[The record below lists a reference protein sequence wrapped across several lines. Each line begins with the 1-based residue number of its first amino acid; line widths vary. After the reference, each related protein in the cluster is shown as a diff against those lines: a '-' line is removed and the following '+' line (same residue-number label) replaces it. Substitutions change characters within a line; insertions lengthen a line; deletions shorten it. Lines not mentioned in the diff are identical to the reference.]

1 MPNVS
6 GDAWARTIDD
16 GVLVPA
22 LVSSRI
28 GMVTLRRGYNGG
40 TYETGFRACSER

>member
-1 MPNVS
+1 MPNVY
-6 GDAWARTIDD
+6 GDGWRRSIDD

-28 GMVTLRRGYNGG
+28 GTVTLRRGYSG
-40 TYETGFRACSER
+40 AHL